1 MISKILIIFILLLTS
16 LVKSNEIEVI
26 ELHSNKSLDEM
37 VLEKVNKNSNENEQV
52 ENKDDN
58 ENKNISSDN
67 VEQTSE
73 TLEILETPSFWEE
86 LDLIELEFYLN
97 NSNNIKSQTIHN
109 EFTANLAND
118 NFDYSKQKN
127 KDIFFLIIKNF
138 YENGEINKA
147 YELIST
153 RNYNENDNLNFYKLV
168 EFNYLLSTFQLE
180 KLCENKD
187 ILDLEFDLEFNLLN
201 KIDIFCL
208 ILQNKILEAELQ
220 NSIMLETTDEL
231 DDNFQQLY
239 QFLIGNND
247 NINLNSMNFD
257 NDYSKHSIFLYSAMS
272 RIGDIP
278 LNDDFFDID
287 PNNLAIPVILNSA
300 TNITTR
306 LKAANKAFL
315 NEIITVDSLAALYQS
330 VDFNSKQLTNSED
343 TLKNI
348 SKNVEMSMAFYY
360 QLTNIQIFPSDRLK
374 VLIEFWNF
382 AKENNL
388 EKIAYQLTTKII
400 SSIELNSSN
409 AIHGAEIALS
419 YIYNQQYEEAK
430 EWNDLYD
437 SIFGIDD
444 KSTYVNLLL
453 DLYKTD
459 DIQPVVDFIVS
470 NYSEINKLNDKK
482 TKELIIL
489 LLSVFNKENENL
501 IQFDYDEIFDDRKM
515 PSLIVNNAI
524 YSALKSNE
532 EYKFLFL
539 VASSINNLEWKE
551 IHPEH
556 LKIIL
561 NGFSNY
567 RDGVLIKPLILEI
580 FKSYKIL

>member
-1 MISKILIIFILLLTS
+1 MISKILIILLLLLTS
-16 LVKSNEIEVI
+16 IVKSNEIEVI

-37 VLEKVNKNSNENEQV
+37 VLEKVNNDNNVADKTENI
-52 ENKDDN
+52 DDI
-58 ENKNISSDN
+58 EKEDISSDN
-67 VEQTSE
+67 INETDQT
-73 TLEILETPSFWEE
+73 LQIIETPSFWEE
-86 LDLIELEFYLN
+86 LELSELEFYLN
-97 NSNNIKSQTIHN
+97 NSNNIKSETIHK
-109 EFTANLAND
+109 EFIINLSND
-118 NFDYSKQKN
+118 NFDYSIKKN
-127 KDIFFLIIKNF
+127 RDIFFLIIKNF

-147 YELIST
+147 YELLST
-153 RNYNENDNLNFYKLV
+153 RNYNDTDYLNFYKFV

-180 KLCENKD
+180 KLCEIKD
-187 ILDLEFDLEFNLLN
+187 SSDLELDLEFNLLN

-220 NSIMLETTDEL
+220 NSIMLETTNDL
-231 DDNFQQLY
+231 DNNFQQIY
-239 QFLIGNND
+239 QFLIGND
-247 NINLNSMNFD
+247 TSINLNSMNFE
-257 NDYSKHSIFLYSAMS
+257 NDYSNNSIFLYSAML

-278 LNDDFFDID
+278 LNDDFYDID
-287 PNNLAIPVILNSA
+287 PSNLAIPVILNSA

-306 LKAANKAFL
+306 LKAANNAFL

-330 VDFNSKQLTNSED
+330 VDFNSKQLNNSED

-348 SKNVEMSMAFYY
+348 SKNIEMTMAFYY
-360 QLTNIQIFPSDRLK
+360 QLTNIQIFPSERLK
-374 VLIEFWNF
+374 VLIEFWKF

-419 YIYNQQYEEAK
+419 YIYNQRYAEAK
-430 EWNDLYD
+430 DWNDLYEN
-437 SIFGIDD
+437 IFGNDD
-444 KSTYVNLLL
+444 KSTYVKLLL
-453 DLYKTD
+453 DLYKTE

-470 NYSEINKLNDKK
+470 NYSEINKLSDKK

-489 LLSVFNKENENL
+489 LLNVFNKENENL
-501 IQFDYDEIFDDRKM
+501 IKFDYEEIFDDRKM

-524 YSALKSNE
+524 STALKSNE
-532 EYKFLFL
+532 EDRFLFL
-539 VASSINNLEWKE
+539 IATSINNLEWKE

-561 NGFSNY
+561 NGFVNY
-567 RDGVLIKPLILEI
+567 RDGILIKPLILEI

>member
-257 NDYSKHSIFLYSAMS
+257 NDYSKHSIFC
-272 RIGDIP
+272 
-278 LNDDFFDID
+278 
-287 PNNLAIPVILNSA
+287 
-300 TNITTR
+300 
-306 LKAANKAFL
+306 
-315 NEIITVDSLAALYQS
+315 
-330 VDFNSKQLTNSED
+330 
-343 TLKNI
+343 
-348 SKNVEMSMAFYY
+348 
-360 QLTNIQIFPSDRLK
+360 
-374 VLIEFWNF
+374 
-382 AKENNL
+382 
-388 EKIAYQLTTKII
+388 
-400 SSIELNSSN
+400 
-409 AIHGAEIALS
+409 
-419 YIYNQQYEEAK
+419 IYTS
-430 EWNDLYD
+430 W
-437 SIFGIDD
+437 
-444 KSTYVNLLL
+444 
-453 DLYKTD
+453 
-459 DIQPVVDFIVS
+459 
-470 NYSEINKLNDKK
+470 
-482 TKELIIL
+482 
-489 LLSVFNKENENL
+489 
-501 IQFDYDEIFDDRKM
+501 R
-515 PSLIVNNAI
+515 
-524 YSALKSNE
+524 
-532 EYKFLFL
+532 
-539 VASSINNLEWKE
+539 
-551 IHPEH
+551 
-556 LKIIL
+556 
-561 NGFSNY
+561 
-567 RDGVLIKPLILEI
+567 
-580 FKSYKIL
+580 